1 MDVARRF
8 RVVLGLAANVLHVRV
23 DRPRERI
30 VRVSLDFAQELKS
43 GEDLSWMPSEVGEKV
58 ELRRREVDGTPL
70 DLQLAR
76 LEIDLKLS
84 GDHSLGL
91 RSLAVEPSQDG
102 ANPRHELTG
111 AERFDDVVVGPKL
124 QAHNT
129 IGLRGFGG
137 QHDDGHGGLR
147 SDGSGH
153 FQPAHLRQHEVED
166 DEVGTFL
173 VERLQR
179 RSAVIRCVGLEALVI
194 EVRLDRPDDHFFVIY
209 DEDSFHSELH
219 YSLRPPGP
227 NSPYPSDLSKPVSA
241 DARAHAAG
249 AIWIMVP
256 RTCGATPFARWRS
269 CEHFAELPFARVAN
283 TILQAAIGR
292 MELRGRMRRLLIV
305 STEEHSGKSLLS
317 LGLGRALQARGV
329 SVAYMKPISYEVSYA
344 TGEPIDR
351 DAAAIRSLLS
361 LEDDVH
367 DIAPIPL
374 EGPFLR
380 EAIESGDRGFRQRI
394 AEAFER
400 ISSGRGAVLVEGRGF
415 LGMGMSAGL
424 SDLDLADLL
433 GCDVLLL
440 TRYDGEEAI
449 DRILCAL
456 RLFEQ
461 GPSVLGVILKD
472 VPLDRSYSLLGE
484 VLSSFLAD
492 RGAEV
497 LGIIP
502 HDPNLRYVGTDEIA
516 RRLGGRTLTH
526 FEGAREVRHFVIGA
540 SGIEPSLRSFRR
552 TPEFAVITGG
562 DQTDLQLAALDVPE
576 LRCLVLTGDQR
587 PSRTVIDRADKSG
600 VPVILAGQNTL
611 ATATLCSSMLERF
624 WVLPGPSL
632 EYAVDHV
639 RSNIDVE
646 RILEKTRD
654 D

>member
-1 MDVARRF
+1 
-8 RVVLGLAANVLHVRV
+8 
-23 DRPRERI
+23 
-30 VRVSLDFAQELKS
+30 
-43 GEDLSWMPSEVGEKV
+43 
-58 ELRRREVDGTPL
+58 
-70 DLQLAR
+70 
-76 LEIDLKLS
+76 
-84 GDHSLGL
+84 
-91 RSLAVEPSQDG
+91 
-102 ANPRHELTG
+102 
-111 AERFDDVVVGPKL
+111 
-124 QAHNT
+124 
-129 IGLRGFGG
+129 
-137 QHDDGHGGLR
+137 
-147 SDGSGH
+147 
-153 FQPAHLRQHEVED
+153 
-166 DEVGTFL
+166 
-173 VERLQR
+173 
-179 RSAVIRCVGLEALVI
+179 
-194 EVRLDRPDDHFFVIY
+194 
-209 DEDSFHSELH
+209 
-219 YSLRPPGP
+219 
-227 NSPYPSDLSKPVSA
+227 
-241 DARAHAAG
+241 
-249 AIWIMVP
+249 
-256 RTCGATPFARWRS
+256 
-269 CEHFAELPFARVAN
+269 
-283 TILQAAIGR
+283 
-292 MELRGRMRRLLIV
+292 MRRLLIV

>member
-1 MDVARRF
+1 V
-8 RVVLGLAANVLHVRV
+8 N
-23 DRPRERI
+23 PY
-30 VRVSLDFAQELKS
+30 
-43 GEDLSWMPSEVGEKV
+43 
-58 ELRRREVDGTPL
+58 
-70 DLQLAR
+70 
-76 LEIDLKLS
+76 
-84 GDHSLGL
+84 
-91 RSLAVEPSQDG
+91 AV
-102 ANPRHELTG
+102 
-111 AERFDDVVVGPKL
+111 
-124 QAHNT
+124 
-129 IGLRGFGG
+129 
-137 QHDDGHGGLR
+137 
-147 SDGSGH
+147 
-153 FQPAHLRQHEVED
+153 
-166 DEVGTFL
+166 
-173 VERLQR
+173 
-179 RSAVIRCVGLEALVI
+179 
-194 EVRLDRPDDHFFVIY
+194 
-209 DEDSFHSELH
+209 
-219 YSLRPPGP
+219 
-227 NSPYPSDLSKPVSA
+227 
-241 DARAHAAG
+241 
-249 AIWIMVP
+249 
-256 RTCGATPFARWRS
+256 
-269 CEHFAELPFARVAN
+269 LPFVRVAN

-292 MELRGRMRRLLIV
+292 VGLRGRMRRLLIV

-380 EAIESGDRGFRQRI
+380 EAIEAGDRGFRQRI
-394 AEAFER
+394 AEAFDR
-400 ISSGRGAVLVEGRGF
+400 ISAGRGAVLVEGRGF

-472 VPLDRSYSLLGE
+472 VPLDRSYSLIGE
-484 VLSSFLAD
+484 VISSFLAD

-502 HDPNLRYVGTDEIA
+502 HDPNLRCVSTDEIA

-526 FEGAREVRHFVIGA
+526 FEDAREVRHFVVGV

-587 PSRTVIDRADKSG
+587 PSRQVIDRADKNS

-611 ATATLCSSMLERF
+611 ATANLCSSMLDRF

-646 RILEKTRD
+646 RILEKARD
-654 D
+654 G